1 MAAAAMIPNELLVNL
16 LLKCRNR
23 FEHYAKNHRAKV
35 ERFEKDLQLTLPGDA
50 QEQTKTLLDDTTT
63 KALANESMVA
73 EIDQLLGL
81 DTVRS
86 PDIFDPTVF
95 EKIVAWAKVRD
106 LIGPERAARQML
118 KMMEELGETAGAIAR
133 DDKVKTIDGI
143 GDCVVVLTILAAQ
156 RGITLEQCVMAAW
169 EEIKDRT
176 GRTVDGVFIKD
187 EPAKA
192 S

>member
-95 EKIVAWAKVRD
+95 EKIVAWARAKD
-106 LIGPERAARQML
+106 LTDPARSARQTL
-118 KMMEELGETAGAIAR
+118 KLFEEGGEVAGAIAR
-133 DDKVKTIDGI
+133 EDHVKTIDGI

-187 EPAKA
+187 EPAEA

>member
-23 FEHYAKNHRAKV
+23 FEHYAKNRRAKV

-73 EIDQLLGL
+73 EIDALLGVEA
-81 DTVRS
+81 VRS
-86 PDIFDPTVF
+86 SDVFDPTVF
-95 EKIVAWAKVRD
+95 EKIARWARERD
-106 LIGPERAARQML
+106 LVGPERSARQML

-133 DDKVKTIDGI
+133 GDHVKTIDGI
-143 GDCVVVLTILAAQ
+143 GDCVVVLTILAVQ
-156 RGITLEQCVMAAW
+156 RNTTLEECVMAAW

-187 EPAKA
+187 EPAEA